1 MTTEQWAV
9 AAVIVVA
16 VILLAWLVVREQRR
30 KQSIHLRQRFGPEY
44 ARVVAERGSQAQAE
58 SELLA
63 REKRVERLKIV
74 PLSPAEA
81 ARFSQAWGQL
91 QSQFVDN
98 PTGVVIEAD
107 RLVRDLMVKRGYPMT
122 DFERRAAD
130 ISVHHATVVDT
141 YRSARDIAAR
151 SQQGTAST
159 EDLRKAVVYYRSLFD
174 ELLEVRS
181 GGPAPAATAAAPA
194 RKNEEVH
201 S

>member
-16 VILLAWLVVREQRR
+16 LILLAWLVVREQRR
-30 KQSIHLRQRFGPEY
+30 KQSVHLRQRFGPEY
-44 ARVVAERGSQAQAE
+44 ARVVSERGDRAKAE

-63 REKRVERLKIV
+63 REKRVEGLKIV
-74 PLSPAEA
+74 PLSPTDA

-91 QSQFVDN
+91 QTQFVDN

-107 RLVRDLMVKRGYPMT
+107 RLVRDLMVKRGYPMA

-130 ISVHHATVVDT
+130 ISVHHPTVVET

-151 SQQGTAST
+151 SQQGAAST
-159 EDLRKAVVYYRSLFD
+159 EDLRKAVVYYRALFD

-181 GGPAPAATAAAPA
+181 GSATTAATAAPL
-194 RKNEEVH
+194 RRDEEVH

>member
-1 MTTEQWAV
+1 VRAQGVYPDKQIRMVIPFAPGGTTD
-9 AAVIVVA
+9 
-16 VILLAWLVVREQRR
+16 
-30 KQSIHLRQRFGPEY
+30 
-44 ARVVAERGSQAQAE
+44 
-58 SELLA
+58 LLA
-63 REKRVERLKIV
+63 RAVGQH
-74 PLSPAEA
+74 
-81 ARFSQAWGQL
+81 FSQAWGQL

-107 RLVRDLMVKRGYPMT
+107 RLVRDLMVKRGYPMA

-130 ISVHHATVVDT
+130 ISVHHPTVVDT

-174 ELLEVRS
+174 ELLEVRRD
-181 GGPAPAATAAAPA
+181 PAAASADAAA
-194 RKNEEVH
+194 RKDEEVH

>member
-1 MTTEQWAV
+1 K
-9 AAVIVVA
+9 I
-16 VILLAWLVVREQRR
+16 IPLA
-30 KQSIHLRQRFGPEY
+30 
-44 ARVVAERGSQAQAE
+44 
-58 SELLA
+58 
-63 REKRVERLKIV
+63 
-74 PLSPAEA
+74 PADA

-91 QSQFVDN
+91 QAQFVDN

-107 RLVRDLMVKRGYPMT
+107 RLVRDLMVKRGYPMA

-130 ISVHHATVVDT
+130 ISVNHPTVVDT

-181 GGPAPAATAAAPA
+181 GSAAAPGAAPAATDRRDA
-194 RKNEEVH
+194 EVH